1 MQQLLAS
8 LVVAMS
14 VKDAAFEGG
23 MRAARANVR
32 KTGQDME
39 RETGRMEGAFE
50 RMAERVNRAM
60 VAVADSVAEA
70 GRRTQVAGAAL
81 TAAVTLPLA
90 VLSKKT
96 NDTAAD
102 FQTSMNKVRAA
113 MLDASPEQIEKLAD
127 AAITLGPAMGRSAI
141 EAADAI
147 EMLAKN
153 GMSAAA
159 ILNGGLASSLTLAT
173 VGQSNLSSAADLT
186 TDILEQF
193 RMTSSDLPNVVNKVA
208 GALDATK
215 MNFDDFRLAIGQ
227 AGGVAGG
234 LGYDFDDFNVSLAA
248 TVALFGSG
256 SDAGTGFKTFITS
269 LAGNSKEAKDTIK
282 ALNLE
287 FFDAQGNAK
296 TLAEVADELNRKL
309 SGFNDQ
315 SRSNI
320 LTTIFGTDAMRTAL
334 ALMKQGS
341 EGIAELERKINGV
354 TADQKLAEL
363 MEGSEQASKELS
375 AAIETLSIKIGQ
387 VLLPVFTALK
397 EAATAVIRWLTD
409 LGPAFHIAWVAAG
422 VLAASLG
429 PLVLVAV
436 GLAKVTLP
444 LLAARLGGVAFAL
457 SAIINPVGLV
467 VAVLGKLAMQA
478 GAATAIGLLGAR
490 LVSLATPLGIV
501 AALLTVLW
509 PLLYKQAQASD
520 AATAAQ
526 KAANTAMEKATEL
539 SAQLAAATDKQRKAL
554 IEKAKAD
561 ARAAAEALNGAKAD
575 MMKARAA
582 LVRAKAE
589 NAQRMATAAQNTRGA
604 GGGTDP
610 MMISAQRG
618 TSIIQKAEA
627 ELQATMDTTRKW
639 ITTVDSL
646 VADIRKGREQADGSN
661 SFSMPGDDD
670 KKKGRTKKG
679 RDAARDEAQYLDELD
694 RLRVEELDAY
704 ADLTERVQ
712 ARYRATMAGLDAD
725 RAAYARGLAI
735 NEGLNEA
742 QRAELLAA
750 KDAVIQR
757 QRDVAEQ
764 ERSRGLAQQTYDL
777 DRATNEAAQEVLRA
791 RIDLVDSAA
800 ARREGELRLLALQ
813 RQQEEADIELILAT
827 KASAS
832 AEYSNALAR
841 KGQLDRIY
849 GDRAAAIGRD
859 TEGPLERYRRELNMS
874 AEAVN
879 ESIEAIQVQGFDRLG
894 DWMSDA
900 VTGARNL
907 KDAFAD
913 MATSIIRDLV
923 RIAIQQNIIKPLA
936 GMLFGGSDA
945 AFGASVRAGAN
956 SALDGVLSYGGGKAS
971 GGRVS
976 PTSWYMVGENGPE
989 PFVPDTAGTIL
1000 PNSSLRGGRGG
1011 GVVEVR
1017 VGAGELFE
1025 PVVETIS
1032 GGVTARVMRGSNQQ
1046 AAMSARQSLRG

>member
-1 MQQLLAS
+1 
-8 LVVAMS
+8 
-14 VKDAAFEGG
+14 

-60 VAVADSVAEA
+60 VNVADAVADA
-70 GRRTQVAGAAL
+70 GRRTQIAGAAM
-81 TAAVTLPLA
+81 TAAVTIPLTIMGRRT
-90 VLSKKT
+90 K
-96 NDTAAD
+96 DTAAD
-102 FQTSMNKVRAA
+102 FQSSMNRVRSA
-113 MLDASPEQIEKLAD
+113 MLSASPEQIEKLAD
-127 AAITLGPAMGRSAI
+127 AAMTLGPAMGRSAI

-173 VGQSNLSSAADLT
+173 VGQSNLSDAADLT
-186 TDILEQF
+186 TDVVAQF
-193 RMTSSDLPNVVNKVA
+193 GKSSADLPDVVNKVS
-208 GALDATK
+208 GALDVSK
-215 MNFDDFRLAIGQ
+215 MAFDDYRLAIGQ

-234 LGYDFDDFNVSLAA
+234 LGFAFEDLNVALAA
-248 TVALFGSG
+248 TAPLFASG
-256 SDAGTGFKTFITS
+256 SDAGTSFKTFLTS
-269 LAGNSKEAKDTIK
+269 LSGNSKEAQGMIK
-282 ALNLE
+282 ELGLQ
-287 FFDAQGNAK
+287 FFDAQGNARG
-296 TLAEVADELNRKL
+296 LSEIAEELRTKL
-309 SGFNDQ
+309 SNLNDTSKQ
-315 SRSNI
+315 DV
-320 LTTIFGTDAMRTAL
+320 LKTIFGTDAIRTAIG
-334 ALMKQGS
+334 LMNMGA
-341 EGIAELERKINGV
+341 EGIDNVRKSIDAIS
-354 TADQKLAEL
+354 ADDKMTILLDGHAAASQRLA
-363 MEGSEQASKELS
+363 S
-375 AAIETLSIKIGQ
+375 AAENLSIKFGQ
-387 VLLPVFTALK
+387 VLLPVFTTVKDAL
-397 EAATAVIRWLTD
+397 AAVLNAFANAPSWFHTLIVVAGAAAAAMGPLILAVT
-409 LGPAFHIAWVAAG
+409 
-422 VLAASLG
+422 VLAKTL
-429 PLVLVAV
+429 
-436 GLAKVTLP
+436 LP
-444 LLAARLGGVAFAL
+444 LLLLRLGPVAMAFAAL
-457 SAIINPVGLV
+457 VNPVGVIVRL
-467 VAVLGKLAMQA
+467 LGALAMQA
-478 GAATAIGLLGAR
+478 GAATALGILGSR
-490 LVSLATPLGIV
+490 LVALAGPLGLAV
-501 AALLTVLW
+501 SLLTLLA
-509 PLLYKQAQASD
+509 PLLFQTAKASNTAQAAQE
-520 AATAAQ
+520 AATAAMD
-526 KAANTAMEKATEL
+526 KAAERTN
-539 SAQLAAATDKQRKAL
+539 QLASATGKLRKEL

-561 ARAAAEALNGAKAD
+561 ARAAAAALKAAVAD
-575 MMKARAA
+575 MAKARAA
-582 LVRAKAE
+582 LARAKAE
-589 NAQRMATAAQNTRGA
+589 QAANYSAAAMGGSSIPGTAG
-604 GGGTDP
+604 
-610 MMISAQRG
+610 MMRQTADNRVAN
-618 TSIIQKAEA
+618 AEA
-627 ELQATMDTTRKW
+627 ELKSSMGTVKTWVETVTNLVNGIREAKGAVDTPT
-639 ITTVDSL
+639 
-646 VADIRKGREQADGSN
+646 
-661 SFSMPGDDD
+661 SFSMPDDD

-694 RLRVEELDAY
+694 RLRVEALDAS
-704 ADLTERVQ
+704 ADLTESIE
-712 ARYRATMAGLDAD
+712 ARYGATMAGLDAD

-735 NEGLNEA
+735 DEGLNEA

-859 TEGPLERYRRELNMS
+859 TEGPMERYRRELNMS

-1017 VGAGELFE
+1017 LGAGELFE

-1032 GGVTARVMRGSNQQ
+1032 GGVTARVVRGSNQQ

>member
-14 VKDAAFEGG
+14 VKDAAFETG

-60 VAVADSVAEA
+60 VNVADAVADA
-70 GRRTQVAGAAL
+70 GRRTQIAGAAM
-81 TAAVTLPLA
+81 TAAVAIPLA
-90 VLSKKT
+90 IMGRRSK
-96 NDTAAD
+96 DTAAD
-102 FQTSMNKVRAA
+102 FQSSMNKVRAA
-113 MLDASPEQIEKLAD
+113 MLSASPEQIEKLSE
-127 AAITLGPAMGRSAI
+127 AAMTLGPAMGRSAI

-173 VGQSNLSSAADLT
+173 VGQSNLSEAADLT
-186 TDILEQF
+186 TDVVAQF
-193 RMTSSDLPNVVNKVA
+193 GKSSSDLPDVVNKVS
-208 GALDATK
+208 GALDVSK
-215 MNFDDFRLAIGQ
+215 MAFDDYRLAIGQ

-234 LGYDFDDFNVSLAA
+234 LGFAFEDLNVALAA
-248 TVALFGSG
+248 TAPLFASG
-256 SDAGTGFKTFITS
+256 SDAGTSFKTFLTS
-269 LAGNSKEAKDTIK
+269 LSGNSKEAQGMIK
-282 ALNLE
+282 ELGLQ
-287 FFDAQGNAK
+287 FFDAQGNARG
-296 TLAEVADELNRKL
+296 LSEIAEELRTKL
-309 SGFNDQ
+309 SNLNDTSKQ
-315 SRSNI
+315 DV
-320 LTTIFGTDAMRTAL
+320 LKTIFGTDAMRTAIG
-334 ALMKQGS
+334 LMNMGAK
-341 EGIAELERKINGV
+341 GIDDVRKSIDAV
-354 TADQKLAEL
+354 TADDKMTILLDGHAAASQRLA
-363 MEGSEQASKELS
+363 
-375 AAIETLSIKIGQ
+375 AAAENLSIKFGQ
-387 VLLPVFTALK
+387 VLLPVFTAVK
-397 EAATAVIRWLTD
+397 EALTAVLN
-409 LGPAFHIAWVAAG
+409 AFASAPSWFHTLIVVAG
-422 VLAASLG
+422 AAAAAMG
-429 PLVLVAV
+429 PLILAV
-436 GLAKVTLP
+436 TVLAKVLLP
-444 LLAARLGGVAFAL
+444 LLLLRLGPVAMAFAAL
-457 SAIINPVGLV
+457 VNPVG
-467 VAVLGKLAMQA
+467 VLIRLLGALAMQA
-478 GAATAIGLLGAR
+478 GAATALGILGTRLVALAGPIGLA
-490 LVSLATPLGIV
+490 VSLLT
-501 AALLTVLW
+501 LLA
-509 PLLYKQAQASD
+509 PLLFRTARASD
-520 AATAAQ
+520 AAKEAQEAATVAMD
-526 KAANTAMEKATEL
+526 KAAERTLQLASATGKL
-539 SAQLAAATDKQRKAL
+539 RAQLL
-554 IEKAKAD
+554 LKAKAD
-561 ARAAAEALNGAKAD
+561 ARAAAEALRAAAAD
-575 MMKARAA
+575 MAKARAA
-582 LVRAKAE
+582 LARAKAE
-589 NAQRMATAAQNTRGA
+589 QAANYSA
-604 GGGTDP
+604 AAMGGGTVAGTAG
-610 MMISAQRG
+610 MMRQSSDNRVA
-618 TSIIQKAEA
+618 KAEA
-627 ELQATMDTTRKW
+627 ELSASMKTVQTWIKTADTITASIREASGATDTPT
-639 ITTVDSL
+639 
-646 VADIRKGREQADGSN
+646 
-661 SFSMPGDDD
+661 SFSMPDDDD

-694 RLRVEELDAY
+694 RLRVEALDAS
-704 ADLTERVQ
+704 ADLTESVE
-712 ARYRATMAGLDAD
+712 ARYRAAMAGLDAD
-725 RAAYARGLAI
+725 RAAYARSLALD
-735 NEGLNEA
+735 EGLDDA
-742 QRAELLAA
+742 KRATLLAA

-841 KGQLDRIY
+841 KGQLDQIY
-849 GDRAAAIGRD
+849 GNRAAAIGRD
-859 TEGPLERYRRELNMS
+859 TEGPMERYRRELNMS

-923 RIAIQQNIIKPLA
+923 RVAVQQNIIKPLA
-936 GMLFGGSDA
+936 GALFGGSDA
-945 AFGASVRAGAN
+945 AFGGSVRAGAN

-976 PTSWYMVGENGPE
+976 PTSWYTVGENGRE
-989 PFVPDTAGTIL
+989 TFVPDTAGTIL

-1032 GGVTARVMRGSNQQ
+1032 GGVTARVVRGTNQQ

>member
-14 VKDAAFEGG
+14 VKDAAFETG

-60 VAVADSVAEA
+60 VNVADAVADA
-70 GRRTQVAGAAL
+70 GRRTQIAGAAM
-81 TAAVTLPLA
+81 TAAVTIPLTIMGRRT
-90 VLSKKT
+90 K
-96 NDTAAD
+96 DTAAD
-102 FQTSMNKVRAA
+102 FQSSMNRVRSA
-113 MLDASPEQIEKLAD
+113 MLSASPEQIEKLAD
-127 AAITLGPAMGRSAI
+127 AAMTLGPAMGRSAI

-173 VGQSNLSSAADLT
+173 VGQSNLSDAADLT
-186 TDILEQF
+186 TDVVAQF
-193 RMTSSDLPNVVNKVA
+193 GKSSADLPDVVNKVS
-208 GALDATK
+208 GALDVSK
-215 MNFDDFRLAIGQ
+215 MAFDDYRLAIGQ

-234 LGYDFDDFNVSLAA
+234 LGFAFEDLNVALAA
-248 TVALFGSG
+248 TAPLFASG
-256 SDAGTGFKTFITS
+256 SDAGTSFKTFLTS
-269 LAGNSKEAKDTIK
+269 LSGNSKEAQVMIK
-282 ALNLE
+282 ELGLQ
-287 FFDAQGNAK
+287 FFDAQGNARG
-296 TLAEVADELNRKL
+296 LSEIAEELRTKL
-309 SGFNDQ
+309 SNLNDASKQ
-315 SRSNI
+315 DV
-320 LTTIFGTDAMRTAL
+320 LKTIFGTDAIRTAIG
-334 ALMKQGS
+334 LMNMGA
-341 EGIAELERKINGV
+341 EGIDNVRKSIDAIS
-354 TADQKLAEL
+354 ADDKMTILLDGHAAASQRLA
-363 MEGSEQASKELS
+363 S
-375 AAIETLSIKIGQ
+375 AAENLSIKFGQ
-387 VLLPVFTALK
+387 VLLPVFTAVKDAL
-397 EAATAVIRWLTD
+397 AAVLNAFANAPSWFHTLIVVAGAAAAAMGPLILAVT
-409 LGPAFHIAWVAAG
+409 
-422 VLAASLG
+422 VLAKTL
-429 PLVLVAV
+429 
-436 GLAKVTLP
+436 LP
-444 LLAARLGGVAFAL
+444 LLLLRLGPIAMAFAAL
-457 SAIINPVGLV
+457 VNPVGVIVRL
-467 VAVLGKLAMQA
+467 LGALAMQA
-478 GAATAIGLLGAR
+478 GAATALGILGSR
-490 LVSLATPLGIV
+490 LVALAGPLGLAV
-501 AALLTVLW
+501 SLLTLLA
-509 PLLYKQAQASD
+509 PLLLQTAKASNTAQAAQE
-520 AATAAQ
+520 AATAAMD
-526 KAANTAMEKATEL
+526 KAAERTN
-539 SAQLAAATDKQRKAL
+539 QLASATGKLRKEL

-561 ARAAAEALNGAKAD
+561 ARAAAAALKAAVAD
-575 MMKARAA
+575 MAKARAA
-582 LVRAKAE
+582 LARAKAE
-589 NAQRMATAAQNTRGA
+589 QAANYSAAAMGGSSIPGTAG
-604 GGGTDP
+604 
-610 MMISAQRG
+610 MMRQTADNRVAN
-618 TSIIQKAEA
+618 AEA
-627 ELQATMDTTRKW
+627 ELKSSMGTVKTWVETVTNLVNGIREAKGAVDTPT
-639 ITTVDSL
+639 
-646 VADIRKGREQADGSN
+646 
-661 SFSMPGDDD
+661 SFSMPDDE

-694 RLRVEELDAY
+694 RLRVEALDAS
-704 ADLTERVQ
+704 ADLTESIE

-735 NEGLNEA
+735 DEGLNEA

-859 TEGPLERYRRELNMS
+859 TEGPMERYRRELNMS

-907 KDAFAD
+907 RDAFAD

-936 GMLFGGSDA
+936 GALFGGSDA

-1032 GGVTARVMRGSNQQ
+1032 GGVTARVVRGTNQQ

>member
-14 VKDAAFEGG
+14 VKDAAFETG

-60 VAVADSVAEA
+60 VSVADAIADA
-70 GRRTQVAGAAL
+70 GRRTQIAGAAM
-81 TAAVTLPLA
+81 TAAVTIPLTIMGRRT
-90 VLSKKT
+90 K
-96 NDTAAD
+96 DTAAD

-113 MLDASPEQIEKLAD
+113 MLTASPAQIEKLSE
-127 AAITLGPAMGRSAI
+127 AALKLGPAMGRSAI

-153 GMSAAA
+153 GMSAAT

-173 VGQSNLSSAADLT
+173 VGQSNLSDAADLT
-186 TDILEQF
+186 TDIVSQF
-193 RMTSSDLPNVVNKVA
+193 TKTSSDLPDVVNKVS
-208 GALDATK
+208 GALDVSK
-215 MNFDDFRLAIGQ
+215 MAFDDYRLAIGQ

-234 LGYDFDDFNVSLAA
+234 LGFAFEDLNVALAA
-248 TVALFGSG
+248 TAPLFASG
-256 SDAGTGFKTFITS
+256 SDAGTSFKTFLTS
-269 LAGNSKEAKDTIK
+269 LSGNSKEAQGMIK
-282 ALNLE
+282 ELGLQ
-287 FFDAQGNAK
+287 FFDAEKNARG
-296 TLAEVADELNRKL
+296 LSDIAEELRTKL
-309 SGFNDQ
+309 SNLDDATKQ
-315 SRSNI
+315 DV
-320 LTTIFGTDAMRTAL
+320 LKTIFGTDAIRTAIG
-334 ALMKQGS
+334 LMNMGA
-341 EGIAELERKINGV
+341 EGIDNVRKSIDAIS
-354 TADQKLAEL
+354 ADDKMTILLDGHAAASQRLA
-363 MEGSEQASKELS
+363 S
-375 AAIETLSIKIGQ
+375 AAENLSIKFGQ
-387 VLLPVFTALK
+387 VLLPVFTAVKDAL
-397 EAATAVIRWLTD
+397 AAVLNAFANAPSWFHTLIVVAGAAAAAMGPLILAVT
-409 LGPAFHIAWVAAG
+409 
-422 VLAASLG
+422 VLAKTL
-429 PLVLVAV
+429 
-436 GLAKVTLP
+436 LP
-444 LLAARLGGVAFAL
+444 LLLLRLGPVAMAFAAL
-457 SAIINPVGLV
+457 VNPVGVIVRL
-467 VAVLGKLAMQA
+467 LGALAMQA
-478 GAATAIGLLGAR
+478 GAATAIGILGSR
-490 LVSLATPLGIV
+490 LVALAGPLGLAV
-501 AALLTVLW
+501 SLLTLLA
-509 PLLYKQAQASD
+509 PLLFQTAKASNTAQAAQE
-520 AATAAQ
+520 AATAAMD
-526 KAANTAMEKATEL
+526 KAAERTN
-539 SAQLAAATDKQRKAL
+539 QLASATGKLRKEL

-561 ARAAAEALNGAKAD
+561 ARAAAAALKAAVAD
-575 MMKARAA
+575 MAKARAA
-582 LVRAKAE
+582 LARAKAE
-589 NAQRMATAAQNTRGA
+589 QAANYSAAAMGGSSIPGTAG
-604 GGGTDP
+604 
-610 MMISAQRG
+610 MMRQTADNRVAN
-618 TSIIQKAEA
+618 AEA
-627 ELQATMDTTRKW
+627 ELKSSMGTVKTWVETVTNLVNGIREAKGAVDTPT
-639 ITTVDSL
+639 
-646 VADIRKGREQADGSN
+646 
-661 SFSMPGDDD
+661 SFSMPDDDD

-694 RLRVEELDAY
+694 RLRVEALDAS
-704 ADLTERVQ
+704 ADLTESIE

-735 NEGLNEA
+735 DEGLNEA

-859 TEGPLERYRRELNMS
+859 TEGPMERYRRELNMS

-913 MATSIIRDLV
+913 MATSMVRDLA
-923 RIAIQQNIIKPLA
+923 RIFIQQNLIRPLA
-936 GMLFGGSDA
+936 GALFGGNTPVS
-945 AFGASVRAGAN
+945 GGIPVSGITASVG
-956 SALDGVLSYGGGKAS
+956 GVLSYGGGKAS

-976 PTSWYMVGENGPE
+976 PSSWYMVGENGPE

-1017 VGAGELFE
+1017 LGAGELFE

-1032 GGVTARVMRGSNQQ
+1032 GGVTARVVRGSNQQ

>member
-14 VKDAAFEGG
+14 VKDAAFETG

-60 VAVADSVAEA
+60 VNVADAVADA
-70 GRRTQVAGAAL
+70 GRRTQIAGAAM
-81 TAAVTLPLA
+81 TAAVTIPLTIMGRRT
-90 VLSKKT
+90 K
-96 NDTAAD
+96 DTAAD
-102 FQTSMNKVRAA
+102 FQSSMNRVRSA
-113 MLDASPEQIEKLAD
+113 MLSASPEQIEKLAD
-127 AAITLGPAMGRSAI
+127 AAMTLGPAMGRSAI

-173 VGQSNLSSAADLT
+173 VGQSNLSDAADLT
-186 TDILEQF
+186 TDVVAQF
-193 RMTSSDLPNVVNKVA
+193 GKSSADLPDVVNKVS
-208 GALDATK
+208 GALDVSK
-215 MNFDDFRLAIGQ
+215 MAFDDYRLAIGQ

-234 LGYDFDDFNVSLAA
+234 LGFAFEDLNVALAA
-248 TVALFGSG
+248 TAPLFASG
-256 SDAGTGFKTFITS
+256 SDAGTSFKTFLTS
-269 LAGNSKEAKDTIK
+269 LSGNSKEAQGMIK
-282 ALNLE
+282 ELGLQ
-287 FFDAQGNAK
+287 FFDAQGNARG
-296 TLAEVADELNRKL
+296 LSEIAEELRTKL
-309 SGFNDQ
+309 SNLNDTSKQ
-315 SRSNI
+315 DV
-320 LTTIFGTDAMRTAL
+320 LKTIFGTDAIRTAIG
-334 ALMKQGS
+334 LMNMGA
-341 EGIAELERKINGV
+341 EGIDNVRKSIDAIS
-354 TADQKLAEL
+354 ADDKMTILLDGHAAASQRLA
-363 MEGSEQASKELS
+363 S
-375 AAIETLSIKIGQ
+375 AAENLSIKFGQ
-387 VLLPVFTALK
+387 VLLPVFTTVKDAL
-397 EAATAVIRWLTD
+397 AAVLNAFANAPSWFHTLIVVAGAAAAAMGPLILAVT
-409 LGPAFHIAWVAAG
+409 
-422 VLAASLG
+422 VLAKTL
-429 PLVLVAV
+429 
-436 GLAKVTLP
+436 LP
-444 LLAARLGGVAFAL
+444 LLLLRLGPVAMAFAAL
-457 SAIINPVGLV
+457 VNPVGVIVRL
-467 VAVLGKLAMQA
+467 LGALAMQA
-478 GAATAIGLLGAR
+478 GAATALGILGSR
-490 LVSLATPLGIV
+490 LVALAGPLGLAV
-501 AALLTVLW
+501 SLLTLLA
-509 PLLYKQAQASD
+509 PLLFQTAKASNTAQAAQE
-520 AATAAQ
+520 AATAAMD
-526 KAANTAMEKATEL
+526 KAAERTN
-539 SAQLAAATDKQRKAL
+539 QLASATGKLRKEL

-561 ARAAAEALNGAKAD
+561 ARAAAAALKAAVAD
-575 MMKARAA
+575 MAKARAA
-582 LVRAKAE
+582 LARAKAE
-589 NAQRMATAAQNTRGA
+589 QAANYSAAAMGGSSIPGTAG
-604 GGGTDP
+604 
-610 MMISAQRG
+610 MMRQTADNRVAN
-618 TSIIQKAEA
+618 AEA
-627 ELQATMDTTRKW
+627 ELKSSMGTVKTWVETVTNLVNGIREAKGAVDTPT
-639 ITTVDSL
+639 
-646 VADIRKGREQADGSN
+646 
-661 SFSMPGDDD
+661 SFSMPDDD

-694 RLRVEELDAY
+694 RLRVEALDAS
-704 ADLTERVQ
+704 ADLTESIE
-712 ARYRATMAGLDAD
+712 ARYGATMAGLDAD

-735 NEGLNEA
+735 DEGLNEA

-859 TEGPLERYRRELNMS
+859 TEGPMERYRRELNMS

-1017 VGAGELFE
+1017 LGAGELFE

-1032 GGVTARVMRGSNQQ
+1032 GGVTARVVRGSNQQ